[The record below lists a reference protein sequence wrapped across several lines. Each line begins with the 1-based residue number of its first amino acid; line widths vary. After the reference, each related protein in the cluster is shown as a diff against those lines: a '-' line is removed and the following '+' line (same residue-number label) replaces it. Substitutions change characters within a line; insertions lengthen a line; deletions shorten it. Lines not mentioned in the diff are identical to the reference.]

1 MKKLLIV
8 TLTAVSI
15 LTLSG
20 CKKKDVKNEIQRI
33 KSCPNCVY
41 SYYKDMKKIGDDGSI
56 LTDYETD
63 YTKVTYNDGTQ
74 RKVFLGYDFDGYGN
88 IEKSYVCGI
97 LNKKTFCIQGT
108 KRENANEEIYIANKK
123 ILSDIYKTKCEET
136 QDETTNFFTCTDNIT
151 TYITNQGFV
160 EIADSDKNICY
171 IADNDIKCQLASE
184 RKYTPS
190 TN

>member
-33 KSCPNCVY
+33 ESCPNCFFAKDEIDLEEDIDGLEKLER
-41 SYYKDMKKIGDDGSI
+41 SYTQYKKDI
-56 LTDYETD
+56 
-63 YTKVTYNDGTQ
+63 
-74 RKVFLGYDFDGYGN
+74 FLGYDFDGYGN

-97 LNKKTFCIQGT
+97 LNKKAFCIQGT
-108 KRENANEEIYIANKK
+108 KKENANEEIYIANKK
-123 ILSDIYKTKCEET
+123 ILSDIYKNKCEET
-136 QDETTNFFTCTDNIT
+136 QDETTKFFTCTDNIT

-184 RKYTPS
+184 RKYTS
-190 TN
+190 SAN